1 MQILDGKLVSEA
13 LSKEIA
19 SEVAAIKARGERVP
33 HLVAVLVGN
42 NPASLAY
49 VGSKEKKC
57 KALGMESTI
66 VRLPETISQTELLG
80 EIEKLNNDPGVDGF
94 IVQLPLPKHIDEQLI
109 TNAVRPD
116 KDVDGFHPTNLGRLM
131 LGLPTYQPATPM
143 GIVELLRYYKIP
155 TRGKHLVVL
164 GRSHIVGLPVA
175 NMMVQKTD
183 PGDCTVTICHSRTQ
197 NLPEVL
203 RSADILIVAMGVPEF
218 VKGDMVREGA
228 VVVDV
233 GINRVEDP
241 KSPKG
246 YRLVGDVAY
255 DEVAPKCSHI
265 TPVPGGVGPMT
276 IISLVKNTLLARKG
290 L

>member
-1 MQILDGKLVSEA
+1 
-13 LSKEIA
+13 
-19 SEVAAIKARGERVP
+19 
-33 HLVAVLVGN
+33 
-42 NPASLAY
+42 
-49 VGSKEKKC
+49 
-57 KALGMESTI
+57 
-66 VRLPETISQTELLG
+66 
-80 EIEKLNNDPGVDGF
+80 
-94 IVQLPLPKHIDEQLI
+94 
-109 TNAVRPD
+109 
-116 KDVDGFHPTNLGRLM
+116 M

-155 TRGKHLVVL
+155 TKGKHLVVL

-218 VKGDMVREGA
+218 VKGNMVREGA